1 MLMLMRL
8 ATPGGVPAWQPWV
21 ALVGV
26 VATTLLFVW
35 AGGRVFRVAILM
47 QGTPPKLQNFVRWA
61 IRG

>member
-1 MLMLMRL
+1 
-8 ATPGGVPAWQPWV
+8 VPAWQPWV